1 MAAPRRSALEYF
13 MLRETRSFHSTR
25 VFGEAEVKEQFSTE
39 LEKILPLAFSSLI
52 HVILQITVFDLTL

>member
-1 MAAPRRSALEYF
+1 